1 MSNEE
6 DMNKLKKEIAH
17 LKKQL
22 DDSHAATMELTQEN
36 QNLKVAWQCLESGR
50 TYCLLYRYV
59 LHKSFC

>member
-22 DDSHAATMELTQEN
+22 EDSHAATIELTQEN
-36 QNLKVAWQCLESGR
+36 QNLKVSRCL
-50 TYCLLYRYV
+50 CLYILPHV
-59 LHKSFC
+59 M